1 MDENILH
8 KDPQQESITVCAIE
22 YILFRLRAVLCIV
35 SIFIIGAFNID
46 QIDAKAQKIDPDLV
60 DYHLNLA
67 KGILETCYTRDSD
80 TDNLI
85 PNPTLPILSDLAKTC
100 KKKMKSLD
108 DFLAKFVGDKHGK
121 IYEELANKSIS

>member
-1 MDENILH
+1 M
-8 KDPQQESITVCAIE
+8 
-22 YILFRLRAVLCIV
+22 FRLRAVLCIV

-85 PNPTLPILSDLAKTC
+85 PNPTLPIFSDLAKTC
-100 KKKMKSLD
+100 EKKMKSLD
-108 DFLAKFVGDKHGK
+108 NFLAKFVGDKDGK
-121 IYEELANKSIS
+121 IYEKHISNNSVS

>member
-1 MDENILH
+1 
-8 KDPQQESITVCAIE
+8 
-22 YILFRLRAVLCIV
+22 LRAVLCIV
-35 SIFIIGAFNID
+35 SIFVIGTFNIG
-46 QIDAKAQKIDPDLV
+46 QIDAQAQKIDPDLV

-100 KKKMKSLD
+100 QKKMKSLD
-108 DFLAKFVGDKHGK
+108 DFLAKFVGDKDGK
-121 IYEELANKSIS
+121 IYEKHIANKSVS

>member
-1 MDENILH
+1 MCID
-8 KDPQQESITVCAIE
+8 

-100 KKKMKSLD
+100 EKKMKSLD
-108 DFLAKFVGDKHGK
+108 DFLAKFVDDKHGK
-121 IYEELANKSIS
+121 IYEEHIANKSVS

>member
-1 MDENILH
+1 
-8 KDPQQESITVCAIE
+8 
-22 YILFRLRAVLCIV
+22 LFRLRAVLCIV
-35 SIFIIGAFNID
+35 SIFIIGTFNID

-67 KGILETCYTRDSD
+67 KGILETCYSRDPD

-100 KKKMKSLD
+100 EKKMKTLD

-121 IYEELANKSIS
+121 IYEEHIVNKSVS

>member
-1 MDENILH
+1 MCID
-8 KDPQQESITVCAIE
+8 

-100 KKKMKSLD
+100 EKKMKSLD

-121 IYEELANKSIS
+121 IYEEHIANKSVSK

>member
-1 MDENILH
+1 M
-8 KDPQQESITVCAIE
+8 
-22 YILFRLRAVLCIV
+22 FGLRAVLCII
-35 SIFIIGAFNID
+35 SIFIIGTFNIN
-46 QIDAKAQKIDPDLV
+46 QIDVYAQKIDPDLV

-100 KKKMKSLD
+100 DKKMKSLD
-108 DFLAKFVGDKHGK
+108 NFLAKFVGDKNGK
-121 IYEELANKSIS
+121 IYEEHIANKSVS